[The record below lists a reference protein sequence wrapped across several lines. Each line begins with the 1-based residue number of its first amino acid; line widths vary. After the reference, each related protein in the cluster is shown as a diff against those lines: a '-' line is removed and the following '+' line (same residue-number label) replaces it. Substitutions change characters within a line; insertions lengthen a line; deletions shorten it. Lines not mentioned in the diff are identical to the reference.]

1 MINDDAHN
9 LMLQLAERV
18 DSLLDGHCDI
28 WVNDLGYMEISDPD
42 SKVLCKVWVEN
53 GNLVTQIEGSW
64 SPKEL
69 GDSPIS
75 VGKVDIFDDKIDQ
88 NMAKMISRHMLQAM
102 HSAAKGNESTR
113 VLSRLRRDEA
123 SAQQLFKQVVS
134 DLKKGLRPFGVNVD
148 GFTLKDITFSEKGN
162 PNNKVVC
169 PWFSD
174 NSGSLKIKCG
184 PTATTFGHSVRRGAS
199 HVLANEHQV
208 KYMGPILRRML
219 NMEVLNLRPDDPVKE
234 EGKRVMPRKIR
245 HI

>member
-1 MINDDAHN
+1 MVNDDSHN
-9 LMLQLAERV
+9 LMLQLADRV
-18 DSLLDGHCDI
+18 DSLLDGNCDI

-42 SKVLCKVWVEN
+42 TDVICKVWLD
-53 GNLVTQIEGSW
+53 GNDMVVQLEGAW

-69 GDSPIS
+69 DNKPVS
-75 VGKVDIFDDKIDQ
+75 VGKLDIFADKMDR
-88 NMAKMISRHMLQAM
+88 NMAKMIARHMLQGM
-102 HSAAKGNESTR
+102 HSASRDNESRRIINRT
-113 VLSRLRRDEA
+113 RRDEA

-174 NSGSLKIKCG
+174 NAGSLKIKCG
-184 PTATTFGHSVRRGAS
+184 PTATTFGHSVRRGVS
-199 HVLANEHQV
+199 KVLDNEHQV

-234 EGKRVMPRKIR
+234 ESRRILPRKIR